1 MSGMRGKGV
10 LSARDQAGAMV
21 RIGGVLSI
29 WCALMFAIVIGLLG
43 VLTAGTARAHE
54 MSPAIADVTVS
65 AETVTID
72 LSLYAEAL
80 VAGVDLAQFKDTNDA
95 PEGREYDTLRALP
108 PVAFESRFR
117 AAWPLIAQGLEVSVT
132 GHRVQPLITK
142 ISVEDGLDQ
151 SLPRRTFLT
160 LEAEL
165 PVGADPVIV
174 GWDAA
179 YGPMILRQMSA
190 AKSDGELYSAFLE
203 YGARSAPLPRDG
215 VAQTGWIA
223 NFVDYIV
230 IGFAHIIPKGLDH
243 ILFVLGLF
251 FFSLRLKVMVLQATV
266 FTLAHSVTLA
276 LASLGWVSIPGSIVE
291 PLIAASIVFIA
302 AENVL
307 QREVSKLRY
316 GVIFLFGLLHG
327 LGFASVLGDV
337 GMSAGHFLSSLIA
350 FNIGV
355 EIGQVVI
362 LAAAYA
368 LVGIWFGEKPWYRK
382 RIAIPA
388 STAIGLI
395 GLWWVF
401 ERVILS

>member
-1 MSGMRGKGV
+1 
-10 LSARDQAGAMV
+10 MV
-21 RIGGVLSI
+21 RIRGALSML
-29 WCALMFAIVIGLLG
+29 APLIVIALLG
-43 VLTAGTARAHE
+43 VVIAQSARAHE
-54 MSPAIADVTVS
+54 MSPAIGDVTVS
-65 AETVTID
+65 ADTVTID
-72 LSLYAEAL
+72 LSLYGEAL

-95 PEGREYDTLRALP
+95 PEGREYDALRALP
-108 PVAFESRFR
+108 AVAFESRFR

-132 GHRVQPLITK
+132 GHRVQPVITK

-151 SLPRRTFLT
+151 SLPRRTFVT
-160 LEAEL
+160 LEAAL
-165 PVGADPVIV
+165 PDGADPVVI
-174 GWDAA
+174 GWDAG
-179 YGPMILRQMSA
+179 YGPLILRQMSTQDSA
-190 AKSDGELYSAFLE
+190 AQPYSAFLE
-203 YGARSAPLPRDG
+203 FGARSAPLPREG

-223 NFVDYIV
+223 NFVDYVV
-230 IGFAHIIPKGLDH
+230 IGFAHIVPKGLDH

-251 FFSLRLKVMVLQATV
+251 FFSLRLRVMVLQATV

-276 LASLGWVSIPGSIVE
+276 LASLGWVAVPGSIVE

-302 AENVL
+302 AENIF
-307 QREVSKLRY
+307 QRDVSKLRY

-327 LGFASVLGDV
+327 LGFASVLGDI
-337 GMSAGHFLSSLIA
+337 GMGAGHFLSSLIA

-368 LVGIWFGEKPWYRK
+368 AVGIWFGEKPWYRA

-388 STAIGLI
+388 SAAIGII